1 MMPWAAPS
9 AAESA
14 GTGQV
19 KPAGEHAGVG
29 LADYGAGMGGAC
41 TDDASSHGS
50 NGDKGRLSPRELCER
65 VLGASGLWSDV
76 TVVAET
82 GSTNEDLIAAAREGA
97 AEGKVL
103 VAERQTNGRGR
114 LGRSWQT
121 EPGAALTFSV
131 LLRPAGVPRPA
142 RGWLPLLAGVAV
154 TAGIRAQTGLDVSL
168 KWPNDV
174 LGGPPAQGPALRG
187 SPAEPA
193 PPPGKLAGILA
204 EQTGDAIVVGTGLNV
219 AASPDDLP
227 DATATSLAELGAS
240 GIDREELLAAI
251 LRELEHWYRR
261 WAGGDSPG
269 DAVASGLRAE
279 YLRSCATIGRQVRV
293 ELPGGAVVS
302 GRACDIDG
310 AGRLLV
316 ATDDAVEPVSAGDVV
331 HVR

>member
-1 MMPWAAPS
+1 MVPAMDGAS
-9 AAESA
+9 
-14 GTGQV
+14 GQ
-19 KPAGEHAGVG
+19 GNGGH
-29 LADYGAGMGGAC
+29 GML
-41 TDDASSHGS
+41 
-50 NGDKGRLSPRELCER
+50 RQRELGER
-65 VLGASGLWSDV
+65 ILRASGLWSDV

-82 GSTNEDLIAAAREGA
+82 GSTNEDLIAAASEGA

-103 VAERQTNGRGR
+103 VAERQTKGRGR
-114 LGRSWQT
+114 LGRSWQS

-131 LLRPAGVPRPA
+131 LLRPAGVPQPA

-174 LGGPPAQGPALRG
+174 LGGPPT
-187 SPAEPA
+187 
-193 PPPGKLAGILA
+193 GKLAGILA
-204 EQTGDAIVVGTGLNV
+204 EQTGGAIVVGTGLNV

-227 DATATSLAELGAS
+227 QGSATSLAELGAS
-240 GIDREELLAAI
+240 GVDREELLAAI
-251 LRELEHWYRR
+251 LREFEHWYRR
-261 WAGGDSPG
+261 WAGGDFPG
-269 DAVASGLRAE
+269 DAIESGLRAE
-279 YLRSCATIGRQVRV
+279 YLRSCATIGRQVRA
-293 ELPGGAVVS
+293 ELPGGAIVS